1 MANRILIIEDDTAI
15 SQVLQLN
22 LECADYIV
30 TTFDNGLSDGNIARI
45 TRADFSSEEEFLF
58 WKSWSDAD
66 YKETDYA
73 DSYFHRHTVG
83 LDTIGDNAGNIPS
96 PEEVLL
102 YKTEREEQVQ
112 EAMELVQLI
121 AKSLTKVQFRRLW
134 LHHVQLENV
143 RTIAKAEGV
152 AHPSIVASITSAQR
166 KILKIVQKHATKEE

>member
-1 MANRILIIEDDTAI
+1 MFDSKSDYA
-15 SQVLQLN
+15 LN
-22 LECADYIV
+22 KKDQDSIV
-30 TTFDNGLSDGNIARI
+30 YSGSDGHVTRI

-96 PEEVLL
+96 TEKTRLD
-102 YKTEREEQVQ
+102 KTEREVQVQ
-112 EAMELVQLI
+112 EAMELVQRI
-121 AKSLTKVQFRRLW
+121 SESLTEVQFRRLW

-143 RTIAKAEGV
+143 RSIAKAEGV

-166 KILKIVQKHATKEE
+166 KIMRIVQKHATKTE

>member
-1 MANRILIIEDDTAI
+1 MCLPFLAHGRISVCRFGLCR
-15 SQVLQLN
+15 QRQH
-22 LECADYIV
+22 CAA
-30 TTFDNGLSDGNIARI
+30 LRP
-45 TRADFSSEEEFLF
+45 R
-58 WKSWSDAD
+58 K
-66 YKETDYA
+66 YA

-102 YKTEREEQVQ
+102 YNTEREEQVQ

-143 RTIAKAEGV
+143 RTIAKVEGV

-166 KILKIVQKHATKEE
+166 KILKIVQKHATKAE